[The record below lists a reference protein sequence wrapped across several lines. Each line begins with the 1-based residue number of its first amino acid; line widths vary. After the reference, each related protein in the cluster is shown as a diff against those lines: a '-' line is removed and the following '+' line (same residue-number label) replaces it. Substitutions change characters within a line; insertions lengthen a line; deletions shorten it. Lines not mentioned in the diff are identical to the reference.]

1 LRCEDLDTLA
11 RELKLE
17 PEQVVAWRDKFLA
30 GGARPSSSIA
40 TATRVTSP
48 SGGVQAEVHA

>member
-1 LRCEDLDTLA
+1 LRGEDLDTLA